1 MITYKIEAK
10 RENKKF
16 TEITDKLKEAKRL
29 YNFFIK
35 EFKSKKVKF
44 EYIKLSIK
52 ENNEWEILSE
62 LNFNN

>member
-16 TEITDKLKEAKRL
+16 TEITDKMQEAKRR

-35 EFKSKKVKF
+35 EFNSKKVKF

-52 ENNEWEILSE
+52 ENKEWEILSE
-62 LNFNN
+62 LTLND